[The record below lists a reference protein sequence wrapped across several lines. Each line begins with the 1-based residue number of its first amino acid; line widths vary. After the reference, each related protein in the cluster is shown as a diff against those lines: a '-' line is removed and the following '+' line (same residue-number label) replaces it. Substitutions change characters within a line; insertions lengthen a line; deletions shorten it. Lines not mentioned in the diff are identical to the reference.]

1 VVGAGAWGT
10 TVAGLAAVTA
20 PTRLWAFESE
30 VVRTVREK
38 GENRAFLPGHR
49 LPAALHVTNDMSEA
63 LEGADLVVV
72 AVPSRHLREV
82 MRFARSSVP
91 AQALVLSLA
100 KGLEAETGKRMS
112 EVLADVLGPHE
123 PSTIGVLS
131 GPNLAEELISGQP
144 SATCVA
150 FPDIANAEAVQNLL
164 MSDRLRVYTSS
175 DVIGCEIGG
184 AVKNVI
190 AIAAGIADGLGYAMN
205 TKAALLTRGL
215 AELSRLGVAAGGDPL
230 TFLGLSGIGDLIA
243 TCGSPRSRNHRVG
256 EQLAAGRTVSDIVSD
271 SRAVAEGVETAPAVV
286 ALAHRLGVDMP
297 ICETVVAICSGE
309 LAPSEALPSL
319 MQRTPKRELEGLA
332 ASGTPESS
340 RDAGGDQDPSL

>member
-1 VVGAGAWGT
+1 VGAGAWGT
-10 TVAGLAAVTA
+10 TVAALAAATV
-20 PTRLWAFESE
+20 PTRLWALESE
-30 VVRTVREK
+30 VVRAVREQ
-38 GENRAFLPGHR
+38 GENTAFLAGHR
-49 LPAALHVTNDMSEA
+49 LPTALHATNDMGEA

-72 AVPSRHLREV
+72 AVPSRHLRSV
-82 MRFARSSVP
+82 ARLARERIPS
-91 AQALVLSLA
+91 QALVLSLA
-100 KGLEAETGKRMS
+100 KGLETETGKRMT
-112 EVLADVLGPHE
+112 EVLAEVLAPHE
-123 PSTIGVLS
+123 PSSIGVLS
-131 GPNLAEELISGQP
+131 GPNLAEELIAGQP

-150 FPDIANAEAVQNLL
+150 FPDIGNAEAVQRLL

-215 AELSRLGVAAGGDPL
+215 AELSRLGAAAGGDPL

-243 TCGSPRSRNHRVG
+243 TCGSSRSRNHRVG

-286 ALAHRLGVDMP
+286 ALARRLGVDMP
-297 ICETVVAICSGE
+297 ICETVVAICSGR
-309 LAPSEALPSL
+309 LTPSEALPSL
-319 MQRTPKRELEGLA
+319 MQRTPKRELEGLDVSA
-332 ASGTPESS
+332 GPES
-340 RDAGGDQDPSL
+340 DGKAGPDQTSGR

>member
-1 VVGAGAWGT
+1 MG
-10 TVAGLAAVTA
+10 
-20 PTRLWAFESE
+20 
-30 VVRTVREK
+30 
-38 GENRAFLPGHR
+38 
-49 LPAALHVTNDMSEA
+49 EA

-72 AVPSRHLREV
+72 AVPSRHLRSV
-82 MRFARSSVP
+82 ARLARERIPS
-91 AQALVLSLA
+91 QALVLSLS
-100 KGLEAETGKRMS
+100 KGLETETGKRMT
-112 EVLADVLGPHE
+112 EVLAEVLAPHE
-123 PSTIGVLS
+123 PSSIGVLS
-131 GPNLAEELISGQP
+131 GPNLAEELITGQP

-150 FPDIANAEAVQNLL
+150 FPHIGNAQAVQRLL

-215 AELSRLGVAAGGDPL
+215 AELSRLGAAAGGDPL

-256 EQLAAGRTVSDIVSD
+256 EQLAAGRTVNDIVSD
-271 SRAVAEGVETAPAVV
+271 SRSVAEGVETAPAVV

-297 ICETVVAICSGE
+297 ICETVVAICSGR
-309 LAPSEALPSL
+309 LTPSQALPSL
-319 MQRTPKRELEGLA
+319 MQRTPKRELEGLDASA
-332 ASGTPESS
+332 APASDGTAGPDQTSG
-340 RDAGGDQDPSL
+340 R